1 MRAENGEVRVRALHF
16 LERVAVHDGETV
28 VVILLRNKAAGIL
41 AERADLVFERR
52 GIADELG
59 LIEHLVD
66 GLHDLIAHLDAHT
79 DIHGAGLVGDAVLG
93 AERFKPVRTAAARG
107 DDRAPG
113 FDLALLFAVGDD
125 AAETGLVFEPEIKA
139 LPTEDQ
145 LHAVLGEI
153 ALNGKVNA
161 LGLLGT
167 HVADRAVHKLET
179 GLNGAAADV
188 LHLVGIAD
196 ALNVGVRAEFQIDGV
211 GVVDGLLREPC
222 ADERRQIAAD
232 LVGEGE
238 LAVGESARAGKAGRD
253 VAVGLAVHAPA
264 GLGLGAVALLD
275 ALAFFHERD
284 VAFVALADEL
294 QGGEYAGRTG
304 ADDQNIRFHA
314 STFTFS
320 MPCFSNSAKY
330 SSMRAFS
337 SSASSWLICSALMS
351 RRASSSARM
360 S

>member
-1 MRAENGEVRVRALHF
+1 M
-16 LERVAVHDGETV
+16 
-28 VVILLRNKAAGIL
+28 
-41 AERADLVFERR
+41 
-52 GIADELG
+52 
-59 LIEHLVD
+59 
-66 GLHDLIAHLDAHT
+66 
-79 DIHGAGLVGDAVLG
+79 LG

-125 AAETGLVFEPEIKA
+125 AAETGLVFETEIKA
-139 LPTEDQ
+139 LPAEDQ

-211 GVVDGLLREPC
+211 GIVDGLLREPF

-238 LAVGESARAGKAGRD
+238 LAVGESASAGKAGRD

-275 ALAFFHERD
+275 TLAFFHERD
-284 VAFVALADEL
+284 VALVALADEL